1 MAIDLTVHLENRPG
15 ALAEVGEAL
24 GSAGVNVGGVAA
36 MASGG
41 DSLAHLL
48 VEDSESAQAALSS
61 AGIDVASLQEVVVV
75 AVEDEPG
82 VLGKVCRQAA
92 EAGINLT
99 LTYLATDTR
108 LVLAADDLA
117 GLRSAVGG

>member
-24 GSAGVNVGGVAA
+24 GSAGINVGGVAA
-36 MASGG
+36 MASGSG
-41 DSLAHLL
+41 SLAHIL
-48 VEDSESAQAALSS
+48 VEEAEAAQAALSS

-108 LVLAADDLA
+108 LVMAADDLA
-117 GLRSAVGG
+117 GLRGAVGG